1 MKNARSKKLRKKIST
16 ICDYN
21 STGLPGTGDDT
32 TSGTDTT
39 ATLTIITTTIN
50 TGISPKR

>member
-1 MKNARSKKLRKKIST
+1 MKNARSKKLKKKIST

-21 STGLPGTGDDT
+21 NTGLPGNGGDT

-50 TGISPKR
+50 TGLIPKR